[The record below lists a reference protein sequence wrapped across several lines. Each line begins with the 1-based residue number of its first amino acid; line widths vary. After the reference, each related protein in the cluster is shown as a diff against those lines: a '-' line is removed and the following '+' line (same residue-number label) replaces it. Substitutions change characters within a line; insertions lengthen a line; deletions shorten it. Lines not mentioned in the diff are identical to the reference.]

1 MSNSYFR
8 TDRKHIKH
16 TNKENLSFPNY
27 WVENVGQDKP
37 ILKEKN
43 DRTRIMHQ
51 MNIRSF
57 FKIYEKT
64 QTLSQY
70 WFAAQQK
77 ASRSRR

>member
-1 MSNSYFR
+1 
-8 TDRKHIKH
+8 
-16 TNKENLSFPNY
+16 
-27 WVENVGQDKP
+27 
-37 ILKEKN
+37 
-43 DRTRIMHQ
+43 MHQ

-77 ASRSRR
+77 ASRSNGKSLSCFTKYLEQNLRFKSEERG